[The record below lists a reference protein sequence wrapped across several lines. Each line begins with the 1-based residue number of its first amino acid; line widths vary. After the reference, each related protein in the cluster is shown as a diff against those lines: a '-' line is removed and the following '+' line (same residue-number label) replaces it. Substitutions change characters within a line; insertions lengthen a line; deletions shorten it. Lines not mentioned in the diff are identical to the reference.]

1 MLSAIPAADDTQEPY
16 FVRLPHINLDEV
28 VSFTQR
34 TTSQDL
40 QGDAPDVD
48 LQALLETQHNTPF
61 TAPNAYWR
69 LCILLDP
76 TKDRRFTAAFV
87 FHHAIGDGSSGK
99 AFHHT
104 FLRALRT
111 PSTNE
116 TKSVIS
122 SPQTPLLPNIEE
134 IHPMPL
140 SFFYLARK
148 VFQAKIWSRR
158 DPGLWTGS
166 KIQTPLKTRVR
177 LVPFPAQ
184 ILTLL
189 RTRCRQEKTTI
200 TALLQ
205 TVVARSLFAHLPKH
219 FFRLNCTGALSA
231 RRWLPDVITDESM
244 GVFVVDMEESYSR
257 SEVMAADGSFP
268 WDEARRSRQTI
279 EGALSLEGRDAGPN
293 LLRFVNDYQQ
303 ELCLSKVGQ
312 DRDKS
317 FEVSNIGAVHFES
330 DPEKPSIDG
339 MVFSQCASIMG
350 NALMVSVVTGG
361 DGCLMLALSWQEG
374 VVEEQLVDAFIEST
388 KDELRH
394 LSG

>member
-1 MLSAIPAADDTQEPY
+1 
-16 FVRLPHINLDEV
+16 
-28 VSFTQR
+28 
-34 TTSQDL
+34 
-40 QGDAPDVD
+40 
-48 LQALLETQHNTPF
+48 
-61 TAPNAYWR
+61 
-69 LCILLDP
+69 
-76 TKDRRFTAAFV
+76 
-87 FHHAIGDGSSGK
+87 
-99 AFHHT
+99 
-104 FLRALRT
+104 
-111 PSTNE
+111 
-116 TKSVIS
+116 
-122 SPQTPLLPNIEE
+122 
-134 IHPMPL
+134 MPL
-140 SFFYLARK
+140 SFFYLAKK
-148 VFQAKIWSRR
+148 VFQAKVWSRR

-184 ILTLL
+184 ILTRL
-189 RTRCRQEKTTI
+189 RARCRQEQTTI

-205 TVVARSLFAHLPKH
+205 TVVARSLFAHLPEG

-330 DPEKPSIDG
+330 DPEKPSIEG

-361 DGCLMLALSWQEG
+361 DGCLVLALSWQEG